1 MMMMMMMM
9 MMNSRYYQAIYRC
22 LNDFMQN
29 QPNCVS
35 EVRDAILE
43 AARLYTL
50 PFTSKYDCSV
60 AAASP
65 GSSTVAIRWFTRRRS
80 RIQFNNGAGTNL
92 KVGGGE
98 AHVWREA
105 PEIFWSCPSTFLALK
120 VQLVVLV
127 SAFVMVSTVWSV
139 SFLLFLYSRCCPPCR
154 AICKS
159 GGGSCPPCAL

>member
-1 MMMMMMMM
+1 MTVMMMMTMMMMLTMMMM

-60 AAASP
+60 VAASP
-65 GSSTVAIRWFTRRRS
+65 GSSSVAIAKPRRFFFVAPLHFFGSINTIGRFGE
-80 RIQFNNGAGTNL
+80 RFRNGQY
-92 KVGGGE
+92 
-98 AHVWREA
+98 
-105 PEIFWSCPSTFLALK
+105 S
-120 VQLVVLV
+120 LV
-127 SAFVMVSTVWSV
+127 S
-139 SFLLFLYSRCCPPCR
+139 LLFAAVLLTVLSPVP
-154 AICKS
+154 S
-159 GGGSCPPCAL
+159 HL